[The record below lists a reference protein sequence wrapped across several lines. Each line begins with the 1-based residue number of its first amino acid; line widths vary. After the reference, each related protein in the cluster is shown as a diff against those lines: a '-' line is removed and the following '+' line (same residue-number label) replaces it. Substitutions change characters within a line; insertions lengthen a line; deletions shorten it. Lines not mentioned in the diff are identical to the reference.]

1 MLLVTVN
8 YSVKMIRQEILHSW
22 ISSITYLTV
31 ASHESTVTIAAI
43 SSRMINTGGTVLA
56 RFFEAL
62 VNVYKR
68 ESITLLPLIVSSFY
82 LFQFFFSLGRLT
94 SF

>member
-8 YSVKMIRQEILHSW
+8 SVKMICQETLHSW

-31 ASHESTVTIAAI
+31 ASHESTFTVATI

-56 RFFEAL
+56 WFFEAL

-68 ESITLLPLIVSSFY
+68 ESITLLLLIVSCFCSFQI
-82 LFQFFFSLGRLT
+82 LLKKANVLLT
-94 SF
+94 